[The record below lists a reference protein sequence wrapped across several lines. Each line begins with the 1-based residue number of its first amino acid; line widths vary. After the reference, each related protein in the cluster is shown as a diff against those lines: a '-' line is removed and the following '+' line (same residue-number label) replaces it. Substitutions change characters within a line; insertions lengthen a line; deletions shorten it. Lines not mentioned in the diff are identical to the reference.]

1 MSLTKYYFYNIAL
14 ILIHYEYNNKNKK
27 FNLYIAVAI
36 YKCCLTK
43 ITRSKGDNSQISK
56 YNIYFIFFV

>member
-36 YKCCLTK
+36 YKCCLT
-43 ITRSKGDNSQISK
+43 RSKGDNSQISK